1 MMSQFSRFALIVLLS
16 LVTVPAL
23 SAGRVFFDS
32 FESGTSQWGSDDY
45 RNRCRDVTSA
55 EDGGIGARTG
65 SRFLS
70 CNWNGTVAWNNAAR
84 YENLVIP
91 TPATA
96 TEIFYRFWVRV
107 GTNLSSTGGGGDN
120 TGPKLLRFYSSYA
133 AYLHT
138 ADVNSSGSSAS
149 IAWIHEAPGS
159 IVTNWGLGSIS
170 KTGWTQVELYFNRS
184 TNLHKIWI
192 NNTLT
197 HNTTSN
203 NVSNLLS
210 SQLFLGSN
218 WSGEEGTRIHDAT
231 NHVYW
236 DDVEIFSSNGS
247 DATGSMVDGTI
258 AYSGGGTTY
267 TVTPS
272 AGANGTISPD
282 TAQTV
287 SSGSVTSFTVTPS
300 GGYTASVGG
309 TCGGSLVGTT
319 YTTNAITANCTV
331 SATFAP
337 IADTTPPAISSPLPT
352 GEQPY
357 GTTSVTLQVTTNEA
371 ATCKYHTSDVAYA
384 SMGSTF
390 GSTGGTTHQQT
401 GFATSNGSSYTRYVR
416 CIDSSGNAS
425 TASTVI
431 SFSVA
436 ADTPELILDNTSSGA
451 TQSGSWSV
459 STFYPGYY
467 GSNYHYAPDATG
479 HWFQW
484 SGTLAPGT
492 YQVYAQWPNGGDRPT
507 DSVYQITHSGGTANV
522 PADQTANGGQ
532 WNLLGTYAFGSTG
545 TVRLLSSANGTDGTA
560 ADAIR
565 FYASAAD
572 TTPPTTT
579 ISTSDPSAISTDGL
593 TVIGTAS
600 DDTAVSGCKYRIG
613 AAPDGSNGTACSG
626 TTSFSCSTSGYAS
639 GANTL
644 YVGCYD
650 AAGNY
655 GSDSI
660 TVNYTDIILSAP
672 SNLRILN

>member
-107 GTNLSSTGGGGDN
+107 GTNLSSTGSGGDN

-133 AYLHT
+133 AYLNT

-159 IVTNWGLGSIS
+159 TVTNWGLGSIS

-218 WSGEEGTRIHDAT
+218 WSGAEGTRIHDAT

-337 IADTTPPAISSPLPT
+337 IADTTPP
-352 GEQPY
+352 
-357 GTTSVTLQVTTNEA
+357 
-371 ATCKYHTSDVAYA
+371 
-384 SMGSTF
+384 
-390 GSTGGTTHQQT
+390 
-401 GFATSNGSSYTRYVR
+401 
-416 CIDSSGNAS
+416 
-425 TASTVI
+425 
-431 SFSVA
+431 
-436 ADTPELILDNTSSGA
+436 
-451 TQSGSWSV
+451 
-459 STFYPGYY
+459 
-467 GSNYHYAPDATG
+467 
-479 HWFQW
+479 
-484 SGTLAPGT
+484 
-492 YQVYAQWPNGGDRPT
+492 
-507 DSVYQITHSGGTANV
+507 
-522 PADQTANGGQ
+522 
-532 WNLLGTYAFGSTG
+532 
-545 TVRLLSSANGTDGTA
+545 
-560 ADAIR
+560 
-565 FYASAAD
+565 
-572 TTPPTTT
+572 TTT